1 MVVFN
6 KNIAN
11 YYPHLKSGF
20 SKRAL
25 HVKMAEMQFYQLY
38 LKTLTPT
45 IQSVWLIIYIEL
57 HEPHKLVSK
66 SGRQNGSFK
75 AANMKLDISS
85 YSELKS
91 QKNVAQIK

>member
-1 MVVFN
+1 MLLVHCMYGCVPQ
-6 KNIAN
+6 NIAN

-45 IQSVWLIIYIEL
+45 IQSV
-57 HEPHKLVSK
+57 
-66 SGRQNGSFK
+66 
-75 AANMKLDISS
+75 
-85 YSELKS
+85 
-91 QKNVAQIK
+91 